1 MAPNLG
7 QKNNS
12 NVTKTAASHLG
23 RQRFFAA
30 LRGFVFSPVIDDEI
44 FAVGK
49 SNFPTFLFS
58 YFPTFLPQKFDVSDR
73 EDAKRADSHL
83 TMFLKGFH
91 RMITQGRIN
100 I

>member
-1 MAPNLG
+1 MARNLG

-49 SNFPTFLFS
+49 SNFPTFL
-58 YFPTFLPQKFDVSDR
+58 PQKFDVSDR